1 MKSQRFRFRT
11 AATVLALPALLALTG
26 VGAAFAQP
34 SKTLDDAKTAS
45 ISVPA
50 PGSEFVV
57 NVKAFGAVG
66 DGVHDDTAAIQAAI
80 NCCPANGRVDDDL

>member
-34 SKTLDDAKTAS
+34 SKSLDDAKTAS

-66 DGVHDDTAAIQAAI
+66 DGKTDETKAFQAALDSLGKDGG
-80 NCCPANGRVDDDL
+80 PDG